1 MLVLIV
7 QGAYILIVCNYCNCL
22 KIKEDAHIESIEKRD
37 AAETLYRF
45 NSALMTR
52 GELRSKD
59 AYVELE
65 KFVRDPESTV
75 SERIREKYETV
86 RVQLEEIVNNEP
98 VHGTSAKLEKLCSL
112 LRALYSR
119 MSDPRGWLVCWF
131 AKR

>member
-1 MLVLIV
+1 M
-7 QGAYILIVCNYCNCL
+7 
-22 KIKEDAHIESIEKRD
+22 
-37 AAETLYRF
+37 
-45 NSALMTR
+45 MR

-98 VHGTSAKLEKLCSL
+98 VHGTSAKLEELCSL
-112 LRALYSR
+112 LRALFSR
-119 MSDPRGWLVCWF
+119 MSDPRGWLGLVCWF